1 MSAFVC
7 VFMCV
12 CGRIDREY
20 KITMDNIWNYIYDS
34 DEDLGM
40 IMATLQATYEFIPS
54 EVTLIPGLQRLVAV
68 CIPLFIPQGRK

>member
-40 IMATLQATYEFIPS
+40 IMATL
-54 EVTLIPGLQRLVAV
+54 
-68 CIPLFIPQGRK
+68 